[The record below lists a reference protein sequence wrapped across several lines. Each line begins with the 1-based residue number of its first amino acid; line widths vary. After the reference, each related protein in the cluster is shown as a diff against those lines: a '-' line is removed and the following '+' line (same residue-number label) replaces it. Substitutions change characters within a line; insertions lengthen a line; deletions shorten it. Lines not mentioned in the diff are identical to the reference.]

1 MMSGKELNYVRACVE
16 NEGFDYAFVH
26 YTNFNGEAGGES
38 KSSLVTDPEFHRL
51 RDAFLVARSTLIDYC
66 GLEDC

>member
-1 MMSGKELNYVRACVE
+1 MTGKEVNYVKGCVE

-38 KSSLVTDPEFHRL
+38 KSSLVKDKKFHQL
-51 RDAFLVARSTLIDYC
+51 RAAFLAARTALIDYC